1 LLPRG
6 LLREPVSGLRRA
18 DIVILT
24 RADLIDEASRTAIWK
39 IVGWNNQTAVNVEV
53 SFVPTGLVDAT
64 GAQTAIVELTAE
76 HNSAADSN
84 ADSVTLAFCGIG
96 NPDGFRKTLKAAEV
110 SIHELVGFPDHHH
123 YDQSDI
129 QKLTATAEK
138 LKAKALITTLK
149 DLVKIEPGWVSS
161 VGVVAL
167 SIEAQVTSGKESLA
181 TAISKLTP
189 PPNR

>member
-1 LLPRG
+1 
-6 LLREPVSGLRRA
+6 
-18 DIVILT
+18 
-24 RADLIDEASRTAIWK
+24 
-39 IVGWNNQTAVNVEV
+39 
-53 SFVPTGLVDAT
+53 
-64 GAQTAIVELTAE
+64 VELTAE
-76 HNSAADSN
+76 HNSVANSN
-84 ADSVTLAFCGIG
+84 ANPVTLAFCGIG